1 MADDLVYAALERVAE
16 SAGDINDRIYARYF
30 ELCPQSAEVMMH
42 TDEGMRGR
50 MLEEVFRLVLNPEP
64 AGEEEYLE
72 FEVDNHRAYG
82 AEPHMYRNVLQAVRD
97 VVRDEMSSDWTADID
112 AAWQARIDA
121 LGGMIEAAA
130 ARSCAAA

>member
-50 MLEEVFRLVLNPEP
+50 MLDEVYRLVLNPEP
-64 AGEEEYLE
+64 ADEEEYLD

-97 VVRDEMSSDWTADID
+97 VVRDEMAEGWTTEID
-112 AAWQARIDA
+112 AAWQARLDGLCAVID
-121 LGGMIEAAA
+121 GAAA
-130 ARSCAAA
+130 KTYATG